1 MLRIREA
8 QVLYLALPGERNRK
22 DDMPATVTDSR
33 ALGGA
38 TPEALLVAYHRTRD
52 PVLRRRLAEA
62 YLPYV
67 RSLAGRYAR
76 RGEPMDDLVQ
86 VGCVGLLKAID
97 RFEADRGVPF
107 EAFASPTI
115 TGEIRRHFRDR
126 GWAISVPRSLQEL
139 SARVVAQRERLT
151 NDLGRSPT
159 VAELA
164 EAVDAPLEQVLE
176 CLQARD
182 AYRPASLDVPA
193 GGDDESAATVGELM
207 GARDVALRR
216 AERRVTLDEAL
227 SHLAPRD
234 RTVVFLRFWE
244 DLTQREI
251 AERVGVSQMQVSR
264 ILRRSMDI
272 LRDAL

>member
-1 MLRIREA
+1 
-8 QVLYLALPGERNRK
+8 
-22 DDMPATVTDSR
+22 MPATLTAHR
-33 ALGGA
+33 ALGA
-38 TPEALLVAYHRTRD
+38 QTDALLAAYRRTRD
-52 PVLRRRLAEA
+52 PALRRRLVETH
-62 YLPYV
+62 LPYV
-67 RSLAGRYAR
+67 RALSARYAR

-86 VGCVGLLKAID
+86 VGSIGLLKALD
-97 RFEADRGVPF
+97 RFDPERGVPF

-126 GWAISVPRSLQEL
+126 GWTISVPRGLQEL
-139 SARVVAQRERLT
+139 GARVFAARERLT
-151 NDLGRSPT
+151 NDLGRSPS

-164 EAVDAPLEQVLE
+164 DAVEAPLEQVLE

-193 GGDDESAATVGELM
+193 GGADDGGGGATVGELM
-207 GARDVALRR
+207 GSRDAELAR

-234 RTVVFLRFWE
+234 RTVVYLRFWE

>member
-1 MLRIREA
+1 
-8 QVLYLALPGERNRK
+8 
-22 DDMPATVTDSR
+22 MPATVTDSLPR
-33 ALGGA
+33 GGA
-38 TPEALLVAYHRTRD
+38 TPETLLPAYHRTRD
-52 PVLRRRLAEA
+52 PALRRRLVET

-67 RSLAGRYAR
+67 RSLAARYAR
-76 RGEPMDDLVQ
+76 RGEPMDDLIQ
-86 VGCVGLLKAID
+86 VGSIGLLKAID
-97 RFEADRGVPF
+97 RFDPARGVPF

-139 SARVVAQRERLT
+139 GARVVAQRERLT
-151 NDLGRSPT
+151 NELGRSPT

-193 GGDDESAATVGELM
+193 GGGDDDAAATVGELM
-207 GARDVALRR
+207 GSRDAELSR
-216 AERRVTLDEAL
+216 AERRITLDEAL

-234 RTVVFLRFWE
+234 RTVVYLRFWE
-244 DLTQREI
+244 DLTQRKI
-251 AERVGVSQMQVSR
+251 ADRVGVSQMQVSR
-264 ILRRSMDI
+264 ILRRSMDV

>member
-1 MLRIREA
+1 
-8 QVLYLALPGERNRK
+8 
-22 DDMPATVTDSR
+22 MPATLTASR
-33 ALGGA
+33 PLGGA
-38 TPEALLVAYHRTRD
+38 QPDTLLAEYRRTSD
-52 PVLRRRLAEA
+52 PVLRRRLVETH
-62 YLPYV
+62 LPYV
-67 RSLAGRYAR
+67 RSLAARYGR

-86 VGCVGLLKAID
+86 VGCIGLLKALD
-97 RFEADRGVPF
+97 RFDPGRGVPF

-139 SARVVAQRERLT
+139 SARVVAERERLT
-151 NDLGRSPT
+151 NRLGRSPT
-159 VAELA
+159 VPELA
-164 EAVDAPLEQVLE
+164 EAADAPLEQVLE

-193 GGDDESAATVGELM
+193 GGDDGTATVGELI
-207 GARDVALRR
+207 GTRDAELQR

-227 SHLAPRD
+227 SHLEPRD
-234 RTVVFLRFWE
+234 RTVVYLRFWE

-251 AERVGVSQMQVSR
+251 AERVGVSQMQISR
-264 ILRRSMDI
+264 ILRRSMDV

>member
-1 MLRIREA
+1 
-8 QVLYLALPGERNRK
+8 
-22 DDMPATVTDSR
+22 MPAPVTVSR
-33 ALGGA
+33 PLGGA
-38 TPEALLVAYHRTRD
+38 DPDTLLADYRQTRD
-52 PVLRRRLAEA
+52 PAQRRRLVEL

-67 RSLAGRYAR
+67 RSLAARYAR

-86 VGCVGLLKAID
+86 VGSIGLLKAID
-97 RFEADRGVPF
+97 RFDPARGVPF

-164 EAVDAPLEQVLE
+164 EAVEAPLEQVLE

-193 GGDDESAATVGELM
+193 GGSGDDSAATVGELM
-207 GARDVALRR
+207 GSRDADLTR
-216 AERRVTLDEAL
+216 AERRITLDEAL

-234 RTVVFLRFWE
+234 RTVVYLRFWE

-251 AERVGVSQMQVSR
+251 ADRVGVSQMQVSR

-272 LRDAL
+272 LRDEL